1 MDIIREAVRV
11 LQRDGLVVYPTDTI
25 YGLGGD
31 ALSDDAVLKVFEAKQ
46 RPHSQPIS
54 VAVSDVDMLCAI
66 AVVPDEAM
74 EFIERFLPGPVTVVL
89 KAKSLLPPM
98 LTGGGER
105 IGVRIPAHEIALSL
119 ISALDG
125 PITATSANLHGE
137 KDPATPAEV
146 RVPHDL
152 LIDGGR
158 LPGTPS
164 TVVDLVQWKVLR
176 PGERVREV
184 IACLAAR
191 GAR

>member
-11 LQRDGLVVYPTDTI
+11 LQRDGLVVYPTDTT

-31 ALSDDAVLKVFEAKQ
+31 ALSEDAVLKVFEAKQ
-46 RPHSQPIS
+46 RPLSQPIS
-54 VAVSDVDMLCAI
+54 VAVSDQDMLGAI
-66 AVVPDEAM
+66 AVVPDDAG

-98 LTGGGER
+98 LTGGADR
-105 IGVRIPAHEIALSL
+105 IGIRIPAHDVALAV

-152 LIDGGR
+152 LIDGGK

-176 PGERVREV
+176 PGERVHEV
-184 IACLAAR
+184 AAYLESR
-191 GAR
+191 G